1 MKVSELNGAQ
11 LDWAAAKAE
20 GLEVRLLNG
29 GTEMVLLDGD
39 WWYPSESWA
48 QGGPIIEREGIQI
61 QKHLSGWVALPEGAE
76 FSEENYQEGET
87 PLTAAMRCHAASKL
101 GDEIEIPQEL
111 TMFKN

>member
-48 QGGPIIEREGIQI
+48 QGGPIIEREMITVGPA
-61 QKHLSGWVALPEGAE
+61 KHEGFMAWAWPKKDG
-76 FSEENYQEGET
+76 FWGDS
-87 PLTAAMRCHAASKL
+87 PLVAAMRCYVASKL
-101 GDEIEIPQEL
+101 GDEIELPVEL
-111 TMFKN
+111 SAEVN